1 MLARICNSRASFL
14 GMKNGIA
21 ILRNNLLLSCKLIF
35 AIQLSNFIPSYL
47 PKGKENLDLK
57 KAYAAGHGGTYL

>member
-14 GMKNGIA
+14 GMKSGIA
-21 ILRNNLLLSCKLIF
+21 TLRNSLLLSCKLIF

-47 PKGKENLDLK
+47 PKGKESLGLK
-57 KAYAAGHGGTYL
+57 KAYEAGHGGTCL